1 MGEFSKFISPKRR
14 SVPTPKHLVEDG
26 KCVFGTFDKEFETM
40 EFLKIKNPTEAPDF
54 LNPVRLTLW
63 EATEVH
69 LKEGYMLTAV
79 CNMGLFGVA
88 LTLFYDQR
96 MRKLYRWSETLLAHE
111 AVISPNLINGSVTKA
126 ERKKLRIH
134 YINNFQDGKAQVDGF
149 FEGKAGTIDYNFHLN
164 RISKPSVVSI
174 PFAEINERHR
184 PLYTQKDFFKAE
196 GYVTVNGKTYETT
209 DISTAIIDD
218 HRGYYPR
225 EMHYDWATFMGYL
238 ESDGK
243 QIAIALNLTQN
254 QSIDQADYNENL
266 IWFDNEVSLLP
277 PITFTKDTPT
287 IDFDGHA
294 RWHIQDEHDMVN
306 IDFDLYQ
313 VFDMV
318 THTKPV
324 INIEYFIVF
333 GEFNGYVRDEN
344 GKKYI
349 FDHTPAMGEDKSVVF

>member
-1 MGEFSKFISPKRR
+1 MGEFSKYISPKRR
-14 SVPTPKHLVEDG
+14 SVPTPKNLVEDG

-40 EFLKIKNPTEAPDF
+40 DFLKIKNPTDAPDF
-54 LNPVRLTLW
+54 LNPIRLTLW

-96 MRKLYRWSETLLAHE
+96 TRKLYRWSETLASHE
-111 AVISPNLINGSVTKA
+111 AFIAPNLINGSITHA
-126 ERKKLRIH
+126 QRKNLRVH
-134 YINNFQDGKAQVDGF
+134 YVNNFQNGMANVDGF
-149 FEGKAGTIDYNFHLN
+149 FEGADGTIDYSFKLT
-164 RISKPSVVSI
+164 RLSKPSVVSI
-174 PFAEINERHR
+174 PFAHPEERHR

-196 GYVTVNGKTYETT
+196 GYLTLNGKIYETT
-209 DISTAIIDD
+209 EVSTAIIDD

-225 EMHYDWATFMGYL
+225 EMHYDWATFMGTH
-238 ESDGK
+238 EKNGTERFF
-243 QIAIALNLTQN
+243 ALNLTEN
-254 QSIDQADYNENL
+254 QTVHPEDYNENL
-266 IWFDNEVSLLP
+266 IWFENDISILP
-277 PITFTKDTPT
+277 PATFTKDKPT
-287 IDFDGHA
+287 TEFDGHA

-306 IDFDLYQ
+306 LDFDVYQ

-318 THTKPV
+318 THALPV

-344 GKKYI
+344 GEKYI
-349 FDHTPAMGEDKSVVF
+349 FDHTPAIGEDKSVIF